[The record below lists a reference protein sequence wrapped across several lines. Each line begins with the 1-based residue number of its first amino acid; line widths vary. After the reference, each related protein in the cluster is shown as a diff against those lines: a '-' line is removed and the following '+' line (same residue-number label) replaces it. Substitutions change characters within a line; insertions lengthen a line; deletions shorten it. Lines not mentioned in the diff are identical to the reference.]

1 MDRCVR
7 SSRMASQGLRT
18 SKGIAA
24 RRPGRQ
30 PPCKWLPTGSES
42 LHHRRWPS
50 CRLWRTVEWAG
61 ALGVV
66 VEVVPAAGAAAQT
79 AAQEARGAA
88 RGGQGG
94 AYRCRSPP
102 GRRSA
107 AVHPRSD
114 SSRFGRCNGE
124 ARPPAAPPPVRASS
138 TAAAVQWFVASHR
151 RTAAEALPSAAPTP
165 LLVVAMA
172 MARRICISRC

>member
-66 VEVVPAAGAAAQT
+66 VKVVPAAGRRH
-79 AAQEARGAA
+79 ERRRRR

-94 AYRCRSPP
+94 GEEGRIGAGRLQAADRLRCARGRIHHGLVGATGKRVHRQPHPQFERRRLQPP
-102 GRRSA
+102 CSGLWRVIVGLQLRLC
-107 AVHPRSD
+107 H
-114 SSRFGRCNGE
+114 
-124 ARPPAAPPPVRASS
+124 PPPRPHY
-138 TAAAVQWFVASHR
+138 WWWR
-151 RTAAEALPSAAPTP
+151 WWWRW
-165 LLVVAMA
+165 
-172 MARRICISRC
+172 